1 MSNPQLL
8 SGARGII
15 FQGQTALAVATDI
28 SVNVRQSVRP
38 TFVVG
43 DMNAVA
49 IDSLAYDVDVSVGR
63 VIPVNTAQANASST
77 STPPV
82 TGTNGPN
89 AGSFEG
95 QTTAT
100 AISAIGLGL
109 EQVIATM
116 VSASD
121 IVIAL
126 QDRVT
131 GAFIA
136 SVQGCR
142 FSGRT
147 QSMNAN
153 DIANER
159 LTFVG
164 IYDAGY
170 QPANGTGD
178 NTASALGYGLG

>member
-1 MSNPQLL
+1 MANPQLL
-8 SGARGII
+8 SGARGLI
-15 FQGQTALAVATDI
+15 FKGQTAIAVATDI
-28 SVNVRQSVRP
+28 TVNVRHSVRP

-43 DMNAVA
+43 DMNAAA
-49 IDSLAYDVDVSVGR
+49 IDSLSYDVDVSVGR
-63 VIPVNTAQANASST
+63 VIPVNKVDADASAT
-77 STPPV
+77 NTPSV
-82 TGTNGPN
+82 
-89 AGSFEG
+89 AGSNSE
-95 QTTAT
+95 
-100 AISAIGLGL
+100 ISAISLGM
-109 EQVIATM
+109 EVVIAAMT
-116 VSASD
+116 SASD

-131 GAFIA
+131 GAYIA

-159 LTFVG
+159 INFVG

-170 QPANGTGD
+170 AGASGNPD
-178 NTASALGYGLG
+178 NTPGNLASHDSGLGYGV